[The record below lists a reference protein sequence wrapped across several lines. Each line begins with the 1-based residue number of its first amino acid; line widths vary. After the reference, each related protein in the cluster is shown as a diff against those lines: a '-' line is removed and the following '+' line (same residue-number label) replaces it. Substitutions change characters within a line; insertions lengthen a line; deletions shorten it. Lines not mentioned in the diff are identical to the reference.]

1 MSEDNG
7 NLVRKIAGLL
17 GAVAETGRS
26 GTRLIDLTRQLET
39 PRPTVH
45 RWLKELVEVGYVER
59 HGTRYAIGPGVY
71 PLALSAPFPIRDFH
85 RVQDSAQALA
95 DECGDTVYV
104 GVRHFDG
111 VSYVVR
117 AEGNYPLRSQVAIGE
132 HRSLAQSYC
141 GIALLASVDA
151 AEQDRVIAA
160 RVAETPPELAAGR
173 ETALRSM
180 LGQINTLH
188 YCWGNDMAL
197 PGLAGIAAPIP
208 AERGVPWAAVSISAP
223 SLRMPPARVGPLARR
238 LLATARDMQDCFNR

>member
-17 GAVAETGRS
+17 AAVAEAGRS

-71 PLALSAPFPIRDFH
+71 PLALSAPLPIRDFH
-85 RVQDSAQALA
+85 RLQDSAQALA

-117 AEGNYPLRSQVAIGE
+117 AEGSYPLRSQVAIGE

-151 AEQDRVIAA
+151 AERDRVIAA
-160 RVAETPPELAAGR
+160 RVAETSAELAVGR
-173 ETALRSM
+173 ETALRAM
-180 LGQINTLH
+180 VEQVTTQH

-208 AERGVPWAAVSISAP
+208 AGHGAPQAAVSISAP
-223 SLRMPPARVGPLARR
+223 TLRMSPARVRPLARR
-238 LLATARDMQDCFNR
+238 LLATARDMRECFSR